1 MSSIRLKVIAIVTYL
16 LLALLAI
23 YFKQIPTIINT
34 TISNSFIF
42 MLVFA
47 LTLLL
52 VYGTFLIKKTNDI
65 YFLLPQSLI
74 FTFIA
79 RAVPNL
85 RLSYPPLHDPYFHF
99 VSTLNVIEYGTLRPI
114 LGWWYSGIDTQ
125 LHWPDMH
132 LITTALVEI
141 TNIDV
146 MQFFR
151 FQEPFLGIIFF
162 MAVFLLTKTVTNN
175 ISVALL
181 AGLFASIND
190 IIIFYQSEYHPQGIS
205 IIYFVLLLYAFLKSR
220 QVIDI
225 RYRYISLI
233 FGAVF
238 ITSHYFTPLFLALIF
253 SSYIAVMLMARIF
266 CFSNAIWDKYGNMFE
281 DVRLDYAY
289 FLIVIIASLS
299 YHFFVYYGPLK
310 TFIEMAS
317 GPALETHLISIG
329 QTNVPL
335 LTSILTSSKWG
346 LFVLAI
352 ISILMIIK
360 TKNTNE
366 FRLGVITVCIV
377 FAGFFGN
384 YVIASPLDRII
395 GFYVPFA
402 AIFASLTLYR
412 FKDIWFRGVQKNRK
426 VVVAVLIASIIM
438 TAGFFNSQTPAYFF
452 KDSCVDTYYWY
463 SNRLPSMDEYK
474 VVAEWVNKATHYM
487 PYITKYGV
495 EFDNRATLFYF
506 GKIVYDDVI
515 FRYYHFPDYSNDYIL
530 INTEIPYEN
539 EHGNKILNKSDI
551 YKNINKIYT
560 NSEVIIYLNNRKMET
575 IK

>member
-238 ITSHYFTPLFLALIF
+238 ITSHYFTPLFF
-253 SSYIAVMLMARIF
+253 
-266 CFSNAIWDKYGNMFE
+266 
-281 DVRLDYAY
+281 
-289 FLIVIIASLS
+289 
-299 YHFFVYYGPLK
+299 
-310 TFIEMAS
+310 
-317 GPALETHLISIG
+317 
-329 QTNVPL
+329 
-335 LTSILTSSKWG
+335 
-346 LFVLAI
+346 
-352 ISILMIIK
+352 
-360 TKNTNE
+360 
-366 FRLGVITVCIV
+366 
-377 FAGFFGN
+377 
-384 YVIASPLDRII
+384 
-395 GFYVPFA
+395 
-402 AIFASLTLYR
+402 
-412 FKDIWFRGVQKNRK
+412 
-426 VVVAVLIASIIM
+426 
-438 TAGFFNSQTPAYFF
+438 
-452 KDSCVDTYYWY
+452 
-463 SNRLPSMDEYK
+463 
-474 VVAEWVNKATHYM
+474 
-487 PYITKYGV
+487 
-495 EFDNRATLFYF
+495 
-506 GKIVYDDVI
+506 
-515 FRYYHFPDYSNDYIL
+515 
-530 INTEIPYEN
+530 
-539 EHGNKILNKSDI
+539 
-551 YKNINKIYT
+551 
-560 NSEVIIYLNNRKMET
+560 
-575 IK
+575 